1 MYNEIVPVILQEKM
15 TNTDERCVDVLRSL
29 NEKVKWRKEHMKTH
43 WFEDLNDKQKDEVFV
58 GFQRILQ
65 EMCKCTIDG
74 TNRTEILLKRIE
86 DGTNVYMYG
95 MYTAINHT
103 FQHTDMNC
111 ARDALVKLL
120 YLEDF
125 IVNAIDDPESKQITI
140 CVARH

>member
-1 MYNEIVPVILQEKM
+1 MA
-15 TNTDERCVDVLRSL
+15 NTDERCVDVLRSL
-29 NEKVKWRKEHMKTH
+29 NDRVKWRKERMNTH

-74 TNRTEILLKRIE
+74 THRTEILLKRIE

-95 MYTAINHT
+95 MYTSINHT

-120 YLEDF
+120 NLEDF
-125 IVNAIDDPESKQITI
+125 IVTAIDYPESKQITI